1 MNRSDFSM
9 EEKDKIL
16 DDELTE
22 KKLEQDVLSQEELQE
37 KKSEEDKLEQEELD
51 KKEKLKKIE
60 VITGDGEDLN
70 ISPVYEH
77 LEVEKP
83 RPKENRQIIIPEVK
97 ENVSREEEKNSK
109 DS

>member
-1 MNRSDFSM
+1 M

-83 RPKENRQIIIPEVK
+83 RR
-97 ENVSREEEKNSK
+97 SRI
-109 DS
+109 

>member
-1 MNRSDFSM
+1 M
-9 EEKDKIL
+9 EEENKAL

-22 KKLEQDVLSQEELQE
+22 KKLEQDGLSQEELQE
-37 KKSEEDKLEQEELD
+37 KKLEEDEIEQEELE
-51 KKEKLKKIE
+51 KKEEPKKIE
-60 VITGDGEDLN
+60 VVTGDGEDLN

-97 ENVSREEEKNSK
+97 ENVTREDKKNNK
-109 DS
+109 DSTSE